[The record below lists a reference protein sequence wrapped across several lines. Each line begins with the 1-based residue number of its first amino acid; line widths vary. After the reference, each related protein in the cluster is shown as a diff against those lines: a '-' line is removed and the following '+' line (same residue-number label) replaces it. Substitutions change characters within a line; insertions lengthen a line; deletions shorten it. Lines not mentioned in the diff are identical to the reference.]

1 MNTSR
6 NRIANKRASDPI
18 DQMIYEKGL
27 RITQVMPVK
36 KQDSLI
42 VLLSNGNAINVRLSF
57 FPRLKK
63 ASQLQLDKWQ
73 LISKGIGIEWSQL
86 DEDLSLK
93 GLIQQLIVQNT
104 LRYVSG
110 ESNFAMA
117 A

>member
-1 MNTSR
+1 MSTSK
-6 NRIANKRASDPI
+6 NKIVNKRATDPI
-18 DQMIYEKGL
+18 DQLIYEKGL
-27 RITQVMPVK
+27 RITQVLPVK

-42 VLLSNGNAINVRLSF
+42 VFLNNGTTINVRLSF
-57 FPRLKK
+57 FQRLKK
-63 ASQLQLDKWQ
+63 ATQLQLDKWE
-73 LISKGIGIEWSQL
+73 LISKGIGITWSEL

-110 ESNFAMA
+110 ETNLAMA

>member
-1 MNTSR
+1 MSTSK
-6 NRIANKRASDPI
+6 NKVANKRATDPI
-18 DQMIYEKGL
+18 DQLIYEKGL
-27 RITQVMPVK
+27 RITQVLPVK

-42 VLLSNGNAINVRLSF
+42 VFLNNGTSISVRLSA

-63 ASQLQLDKWQ
+63 ATQLQLEKWA
-73 LISKGIGIEWSQL
+73 LISKGVGIEWTML

-93 GLIQQLIVQNT
+93 GLIQQLIILNT

-110 ESNFAMA
+110 ENILAIA